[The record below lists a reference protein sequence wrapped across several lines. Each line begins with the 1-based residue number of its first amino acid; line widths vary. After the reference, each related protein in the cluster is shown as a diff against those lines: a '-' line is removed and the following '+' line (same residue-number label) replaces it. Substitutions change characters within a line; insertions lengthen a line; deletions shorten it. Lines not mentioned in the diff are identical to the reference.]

1 MIKRI
6 FFTLSIILLITIFAF
21 PYKAVQASTI
31 TEIIEGAD
39 KFIEDGKGG
48 GTSIS
53 DTAINNASD
62 LIYNT
67 LLIIGT
73 CIAVVFAA
81 ILGIQFITG
90 SVEQKVKVQE
100 SLIPFIAGC
109 VVIFGAFGI
118 WKLAIML
125 LR

>member
-1 MIKRI
+1 MLKRI
-6 FFTLSIILLITIFAF
+6 FFILSIILLITIFAF
-21 PYKAVQASTI
+21 PYKTVQASTI
-31 TEIIEGAD
+31 TGIIEGAD
-39 KFIEDGKGG
+39 KFVENGKGG
-48 GTSIS
+48 GTPIDDTSIS
-53 DTAINNASD
+53 NISD

-67 LLIIGT
+67 LLVIGV
-73 CIAVVFAA
+73 CIAVIFGA

-100 SLIPFIAGC
+100 SLLPFIAGC